1 MPAKRRFTTA
11 RMLLTG
17 LACWGLFVTPA
28 LAGKR
33 VRGKGQGASPVAA
46 VARAP
51 KGKGKRSKPVAPPVP
66 RDEGSPTADPNPP
79 TPPTLRHN
87 TGSATA
93 ASTTTAA
100 TSGAPAKPRVYT
112 FGGLDV
118 TGNLKAPQMLFF
130 RGRVQQ
136 ELDTSSPEKRSFLK
150 ELERTADA
158 KGL

>member
-1 MPAKRRFTTA
+1 MPSKRRFNIA
-11 RMLLTG
+11 RVLLTG
-17 LACWGLFVTPA
+17 LSCWGFLLAPA
-28 LAGKR
+28 LASSKR
-33 VRGKGQGASPVAA
+33 VRGKAVIKAPVEA

-51 KGKGKRSKPVAPPVP
+51 KASKTKARRDAGHRPGGTAALPPKEESDV
-66 RDEGSPTADPNPP
+66 SADPPAG
-79 TPPTLRHN
+79 HN
-87 TGSATA
+87 APA
-93 ASTTTAA
+93 PAPAAA
-100 TSGAPAKPRVYT
+100 TGAPGKPRVYT